1 MRNLR
6 KLTAVVIAV
15 ALVLTSMT
23 AAFAASGSYDF
34 ENEATVLKDLGIW
47 QGDTTGDL
55 MLGEDLTRAQG
66 AVLVLKTVLGKT
78 DKDMEAADVSK
89 IASFDDADEVPAW
102 AEGWVALAVQ
112 EGVMKGGNNKLAA
125 GDALKGKDLAS
136 MFMNALGFAAEND
149 YATSVELLAAKS
161 AGKLL
166 SAIVDDIT
174 DADLTRDAA
183 TAVVF
188 DTLTVKAKDATKTVV
203 EVLVGT
209 DATKKAV
216 AEKAGLIVAPAAQ
229 TVTGVKALN
238 LKQVQITFAKD
249 LVKADAEKIANYVV
263 TEGSTD
269 KAAAGSVA
277 LQADGKSVI
286 VTLGSAIS
294 NGATAIVEVKN
305 FATYK
310 SDAVKFEDSA
320 VPTVVG
326 VTVSGPNTLTVEYS
340 EPVQLK
346 ASATPVSDAISNG
359 EFKVDGGNYIVTD
372 ITININKVTLTV
384 GVPLTEGAHKVSF
397 ESKGYIFD
405 YAGYNVLPK
414 TVEFTVTNDK
424 TAPILTLK
432 SAEPKTVVL
441 TSNKPLNEDNVKNAN
456 VRYRHTYN
464 TDTYYVKGN
473 DTKTVDGKDV
483 NKVTLTDAGTT
494 LTIDFSGSV
503 IPLGTTNLYIGYDDA
518 NSTQIQDLW
527 GNKLPATTI
536 PMNITLDTVK
546 PTVTE
551 VKFDNTLQLTVV
563 FSEKLDKTTAE
574 QTANYVI
581 KDSTGKVISVTGA
594 TLVNDDSLNKVQ
606 LAFTDELGGGSYS
619 IEIKGVKDNAFV
631 MNAMD
636 TYTST
641 LNFTDKVAPK
651 VLDTAAKIVVGKDSA
666 GNDSKKASIYIP
678 FSEQMDPTTLVKAN
692 FMKDLGDTKGF
703 VALGENDTVTPAA
716 DGKSVTIVL
725 DKSTS
730 ILAEGTVA
738 IKVGLVKDVAG
749 NTLATYIKDVTPTKD
764 SIEIEKVEAIAKKQI
779 KATFNGRLSTITAKG
794 FKLANA
800 DGEEIALSVA
810 SITLNNDGKSEV
822 VFNLGAELKE
832 DATYVKDTATFTATI
847 VLLSVDNATAVDTKS
862 YLGAVIT
869 TSSKTASDVIVP
881 TVNTVKVTATGTI
894 EVTFNEAIDNTTLA
908 TSTLNGFSVSGDVK
922 IKQVARTSASVIT
935 LTPEDGKKF
944 ADSTVVKYNSVA
956 GITDTSTNKVADFE
970 KTATK

>member
-89 IASFDDADEVPAW
+89 IANFDDADEVPAW

-125 GDALKGKDLAS
+125 GDPLKGKDLAS

-209 DATKKAV
+209 DAVKKAV

-249 LVKADAEKIANYVV
+249 LVKADAEKKENYVV
-263 TEGSTD
+263 TQEGATSD
-269 KAAAGSVA
+269 LVGGSGKPV
-277 LQADGKSVI
+277 LQADGKTVI
-286 VTLGSAIS
+286 LTLTTAVD
-294 NGATAIVEVKN
+294 NGKNAIVEVKN
-305 FATYK
+305 IATYK
-310 SDAVKFEDSA
+310 SDAVKFEDTT

-326 VTVSGPNTLTVEYS
+326 VTVSGPSTLTVEYS
-340 EPVQLK
+340 EPIAHK
-346 ASATPVSDAISNG
+346 TNAETTRTTEYKI
-359 EFKVDGGNYIVTD
+359 DGGYYTVLTSELDTNKMIV
-372 ITININKVTLTV
+372 TV
-384 GVPLTEGAHKVSF
+384 GVPFTEGAHKISF
-397 ESKGYIFD
+397 EGKEVTD
-405 YAGYNVLPK
+405 CAGYKVLPR
-414 TVEFTVTNDK
+414 TVDFTVTIDK
-424 TAPILTLK
+424 TAPVLTLK
-432 SAEPKTVVL
+432 SADPKTVVL
-441 TSNKPLNEDNVKNAN
+441 TSNKPLNEDSVKSAN

-464 TDTYYVKGN
+464 TDTYFVKGN
-473 DTKTVDGKDV
+473 DTKTVDGAEV
-483 NKVTLTDAGTT
+483 AKVTLTDAGTT

-581 KDSTGKVISVTGA
+581 KDSTGKVISVSGA

-666 GNDSKKASIYIP
+666 GNDNKKASIYIP

-703 VALGENDTVTPAA
+703 VALGEFDTVTPAA

-725 DKSTS
+725 DKSTPV
-730 ILAEGTVA
+730 LTAGAVL
-738 IKVGLVKDVAG
+738 IKVGLVKDIAG
-749 NTLATYIKDVTPTKD
+749 NTLATYIKDVTPTED
-764 SIEIEKVEAIAKKQI
+764 SIKIAKVEAISKKRI
-779 KATFNGRLSTITAKG
+779 KVTFDGRLSTITATG

-800 DGEEIALSVA
+800 DNEEIALSVA
-810 SITLNNDGKSEV
+810 SVTVNDEGKSV
-822 VFNLGAELKE
+822 VEFNLGAELKE
-832 DATYVKDTATFTATI
+832 DATYIKAAPTATI
-847 VLLSVDNATAVDTKS
+847 VLLSVDSTKAVDTKS

-869 TSSKTASDVIVP
+869 TSSETASDVIVP

-908 TSTLNGFSVSGDVK
+908 ASTLNGFSVSGDVK
-922 IKQVARTSASVIT
+922 IKTVTRTSTNIIT

-944 ADSTVVKYNSVA
+944 SDSTVVKYNSVA